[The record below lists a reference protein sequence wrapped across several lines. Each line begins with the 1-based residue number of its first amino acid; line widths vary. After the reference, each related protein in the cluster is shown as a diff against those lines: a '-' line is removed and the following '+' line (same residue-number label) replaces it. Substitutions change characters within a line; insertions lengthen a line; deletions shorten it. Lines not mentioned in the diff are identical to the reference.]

1 MDYYG
6 LMSPLPRR
14 RHLATAL
21 LTLASLPALAQQAPA
36 GPPAATA
43 PTAAASAEAARP
55 SAMTAELF
63 YEVLLG
69 ELNARGGDPVE
80 GFQLLLDSARRTRDP
95 ALFQRAVDVAVR
107 ARSPEAALVA
117 VRAWKQALPD
127 AREPRRLELQ
137 ILIVLGRLAETVEP
151 LRADLAATPV
161 PERPAALAAMV
172 RAYSRAPDKAA
183 AARAVEQGLADEL
196 KPGAPSAGL
205 AWAAVGRM
213 RLNAGDPAGA
223 LAAAQR
229 GNAVDPDADGPA
241 VLALE
246 LMDPARPEAEALV
259 RRYLA
264 QPNPLPEA
272 RIAYARALALNQRYA
287 DATTQMDAL
296 TRARPDLPDPWLL
309 LGSLQAQSHQD
320 TAAQASLQRYLD
332 LATKQ
337 SDADERA
344 RGIAQAYLQLAQL
357 AERRKDFAAAEQYLA
372 RVEGDED
379 MAAAQMR
386 RAMLLAK
393 QGKVAEARQLVR
405 SMPARTD
412 ADRRQQ
418 LLAEAQVLREARM
431 NQAVYDL
438 LSKAS
443 ADAPNDLDLVY
454 DLSMAAEKINRLDEM
469 ERLLGR
475 VIAARPD
482 GAAAYNALGYSL
494 ADRGVRLDEART
506 LIRKAVQLAPDD
518 PFIADS
524 LGWVEFRMGNLP
536 EAQRILEGAYKSRP
550 DPEIGAHLGEVLWA
564 QGQRDRA
571 IGIWREASM
580 ADAENETLQATL
592 RRLRVKL

>member
-6 LMSPLPRR
+6 SMSPLPRR
-14 RHLATAL
+14 RHLATAV
-21 LTLASLPALAQQAPA
+21 LTLASLSAAAQSVPPGPPPAPPAPA
-36 GPPAATA
+36 AEPAQ
-43 PTAAASAEAARP
+43 P

-69 ELNARGGDPVE
+69 ELNARDGDPVE
-80 GFQLLLDSARRTRDP
+80 GFQLLLDSARRTREP

-117 VRAWKQALPD
+117 VRAWKQAIPD

-137 ILIVLGRLAETVEP
+137 ILILLGRLTETVDP

-161 PERPAALAAMV
+161 PERPAALASAI
-172 RAYSRAPDKAA
+172 RAYSRASNKQAA
-183 AARAVEQGLADEL
+183 AQAFEQGLSDEL
-196 KPGAPSAGL
+196 KAGAPSAGL
-205 AWAAVGRM
+205 AWAAVGRL
-213 RLNAGDPAGA
+213 RLNAGDTAGA
-223 LAAAQR
+223 LAAAQQ
-229 GNAVDPDADGPA
+229 GNAADPKADAPA

-246 LMDPARPEAEALV
+246 LMDPSRPEAEALV
-259 RRYLA
+259 RRYLSQEDA
-264 QPNPLPEA
+264 LPEA
-272 RIAYARALALNQRYA
+272 RVAYARALALGQRY
-287 DATTQMDAL
+287 DEATAQMETL
-296 TRARPDLPDPWLL
+296 TRSRPDLPDPWLL
-309 LGSLQAQSHQD
+309 LGSLQAQVHQD
-320 TAAQASLQRYLD
+320 AAAQTSLQRYLD
-332 LATKQ
+332 LATRQ

-357 AERRKDFAAAEQYLA
+357 AERRKDFAAAEQYLS

-379 MAAAQMR
+379 MASAQLR

-393 QGKVAEARQLVR
+393 QGKVAEARQIVR

-418 LLAEAQVLREARM
+418 LQAEAQVLREAKM

-438 LSKAS
+438 LAAAS
-443 ADAPNDLDLVY
+443 AQAPNDTDLLY
-454 DLSMAAEKINRLDEM
+454 DLAMAAEKLNRVDET
-469 ERLLGR
+469 ERLLRR
-475 VIAARPD
+475 VIALKPD
-482 GAAAYNALGYSL
+482 SANAYNALGYSL
-494 ADRGVRLDEART
+494 ADRNVRLPEARQ
-506 LIRKAVQLAPDD
+506 LIRKAVELSPND

-524 LGWVEFRMGNLP
+524 LGWVEFRLGNMA
-536 EAQRILEGAYKSRP
+536 EAQRILEGAYKTRP

-571 IGIWREASM
+571 LSIWREASV

>member
-1 MDYYG
+1 
-6 LMSPLPRR
+6 MSPLPRR
-14 RHLATAL
+14 RHLATAV
-21 LTLASLPALAQQAPA
+21 LTLASLSAAAQSVPPGPPPAPPAPA
-36 GPPAATA
+36 AEPAQ
-43 PTAAASAEAARP
+43 P

-69 ELNARGGDPVE
+69 ELNARDGDPVE
-80 GFQLLLDSARRTRDP
+80 GFQLLLDSARRTREP

-117 VRAWKQALPD
+117 VRAWKQAIPD

-137 ILIVLGRLAETVEP
+137 ILILLGRLTETVDP

-161 PERPAALAAMV
+161 PERPAALASAV
-172 RAYSRAPDKAA
+172 RAYSRASNKQAA
-183 AARAVEQGLADEL
+183 AQAFEQSLSDEL
-196 KPGAPSAGL
+196 KAGAPSAGL
-205 AWAAVGRM
+205 AWAAVGRL
-213 RLNAGDPAGA
+213 RLNAADTAGA
-223 LAAAQR
+223 LAAAQQ
-229 GNAVDPDADGPA
+229 GNAADPKADAPA

-246 LMDPARPEAEALV
+246 LMDPSRPDAEALV
-259 RRYLA
+259 RRYLSQEDA
-264 QPNPLPEA
+264 LPEA
-272 RIAYARALALNQRYA
+272 RVAYARALALGQRY
-287 DATTQMDAL
+287 DEATAQMETL
-296 TRARPDLPDPWLL
+296 TRSRPDLPDPWLL
-309 LGSLQAQSHQD
+309 LGSLQAQVHQD
-320 TAAQASLQRYLD
+320 AAAQTSLQRYLD
-332 LATKQ
+332 LATRQ

-357 AERRKDFAAAEQYLA
+357 AERRKDFAAAEQYLS

-379 MAAAQMR
+379 MASAQLR

-393 QGKVAEARQLVR
+393 QGKVAEARQIVR

-418 LLAEAQVLREARM
+418 LQAEAQVLREAKM

-438 LSKAS
+438 LAAAS
-443 ADAPNDLDLVY
+443 AQAPNDADLLY
-454 DLSMAAEKINRLDEM
+454 DLAMAAEKLNRVDET
-469 ERLLGR
+469 ERLLRR
-475 VIAARPD
+475 VIALKPD
-482 GAAAYNALGYSL
+482 NANAYNALGYSL
-494 ADRGVRLDEART
+494 ADRSIRLPEARQ
-506 LIRKAVQLAPDD
+506 LIRKAVELSPND

-524 LGWVEFRMGNLP
+524 LGWVEFRLGNMA
-536 EAQRILEGAYKSRP
+536 EAQRILEGAYKTRP

-571 IGIWREASM
+571 LSIWREASM

>member
-6 LMSPLPRR
+6 SMSPLPRR
-14 RHLATAL
+14 RHLATAV
-21 LTLASLPALAQQAPA
+21 LTLASLSAAAQSVPPGPPPAPPAPA
-36 GPPAATA
+36 AEPAQ
-43 PTAAASAEAARP
+43 P

-69 ELNARGGDPVE
+69 ELNARDGDPVE
-80 GFQLLLDSARRTRDP
+80 GFQLLLDSARRTREP

-117 VRAWKQALPD
+117 VRAWKQAIPD

-137 ILIVLGRLAETVEP
+137 ILILLGRLTETVDP

-161 PERPAALAAMV
+161 PERPAALASAV
-172 RAYSRAPDKAA
+172 RAYSRASNKQAA
-183 AARAVEQGLADEL
+183 AQAFEQSLSDEL
-196 KPGAPSAGL
+196 KAGAPSAGL
-205 AWAAVGRM
+205 AWAAVGRL
-213 RLNAGDPAGA
+213 RLNAADTAGA
-223 LAAAQR
+223 LAAAQQ
-229 GNAVDPDADGPA
+229 GNAADPKADAPA

-246 LMDPARPEAEALV
+246 LMDPSRPDAEALV
-259 RRYLA
+259 RRYLSQEDA
-264 QPNPLPEA
+264 LPEA
-272 RIAYARALALNQRYA
+272 RVAYARALALGQRY
-287 DATTQMDAL
+287 DEATAQMETL
-296 TRARPDLPDPWLL
+296 TRSRPDLPDPWLL
-309 LGSLQAQSHQD
+309 LGSLQAQVHQD
-320 TAAQASLQRYLD
+320 AAAQTSLQRYLD
-332 LATKQ
+332 LATRQ

-357 AERRKDFAAAEQYLA
+357 AERRKDFAAAEQYLS

-379 MAAAQMR
+379 MASAQLR

-393 QGKVAEARQLVR
+393 QGKVAEARQIVR

-418 LLAEAQVLREARM
+418 LQAEAQVLREAKM

-438 LSKAS
+438 LAAAS
-443 ADAPNDLDLVY
+443 AQAPNDADLLY
-454 DLSMAAEKINRLDEM
+454 DLAMAAEKLNRVDET
-469 ERLLGR
+469 ERLLRR
-475 VIAARPD
+475 VIALKPD
-482 GAAAYNALGYSL
+482 NANAYNALGYSL
-494 ADRGVRLDEART
+494 ADRSIRLPEARQ
-506 LIRKAVQLAPDD
+506 LIRKAVELSPND

-524 LGWVEFRMGNLP
+524 LGWVEFRLGNMA
-536 EAQRILEGAYKSRP
+536 EAQRILEGAYKTRP

-571 IGIWREASM
+571 LSIWREASM